1 MKKIYI
7 LIFVFLSF
15 NLNAQQNLIYL
26 SGIILDKES
35 NTPLEYATISILKQK
50 GFENLIDVAGGFGA
64 IKKSNLNESCYSSF
78 AQCAG

>member
-7 LIFVFLSF
+7 LTFIFLSF

-35 NTPLEYATISILKQK
+35 NTPLEYATISILKQNNM
-50 GFENLIDVAGGFGA
+50 EVLPT
-64 IKKSNLNESCYSSF
+64 
-78 AQCAG
+78 